1 MKLLIVGSRS
11 IDTFDLSGYVPE
23 ETELIIS
30 GGGVGINA
38 IAEDY
43 ADRHRISKLV
53 LRPNYK
59 QLGSVA
65 PLQRNDEMVELADR
79 VIAVWDGASKG
90 TKDTI
95 DRAKERKKPLTV
107 IVCPKGDDVALT
119 IAGDCGK

>member
-11 IDTFDLSGYVPE
+11 IDAFDLSGYVPE
-23 ETELIIS
+23 ETRLIIS

-107 IVCPKGDDVALT
+107 IVCTKGE
-119 IAGDCGK
+119 